1 MKGATRPKEHLPQ
14 LVVLDDLSKR
24 FYPQGSPYFEAL
36 SSVSLAL
43 YQGETFGLVGES
55 GSGKSTLGRIILR
68 LASPTGGKVY
78 FEGRDVFS
86 LRGRALLDFRKKAQ
100 VVFQDPKAALNP
112 RMRVGA
118 AIEAGV
124 ALGGIAGTRAKNER
138 VDELLEH
145 VGLQPSH
152 AKLFPHELS
161 GGQLQRVCLA
171 RALGPSPKF
180 LVLDEPTSSLDV
192 SIQAQILN
200 LLLRLKRELG
210 LTYLFISHDLAVVR
224 VLSDRVGVL
233 YKGRL
238 VELAPAKALFKEP
251 LHPYTRAL
259 LTLSPEFWDASR
271 TTPSPAE
278 SEGDAKKT
286 HPECAYLPLCEES
299 LEACKSCI
307 PELHEASP
315 GHFVACQAKA

>member
-1 MKGATRPKEHLPQ
+1 MKEATRPKEHLPQ
-14 LVVLDDLSKR
+14 LVVLDGISKR
-24 FYPQGSPYFEAL
+24 FYPQGNPSFEAL

-118 AIEAGV
+118 AIEEGV

-192 SIQAQILN
+192 SIQAQILK
-200 LLLRLKRELG
+200 LLLRLKREHG

-238 VELAPAKALFKEP
+238 VELAPAKTLFKEP

-259 LTLSPEFWDASR
+259 LALSPEFWDASR
-271 TTPSPAE
+271 TTPLPAE
-278 SEGDAKKT
+278 SEGDAEKT

-299 LEACKSCI
+299 LEACKSRI

-315 GHFVACQAKA
+315 GHFVACQPKA

>member
-36 SSVSLAL
+36 SNVSLAL

-68 LASPTGGKVY
+68 LSSPTGGKVY

-118 AIEAGV
+118 AIEEGV

-210 LTYLFISHDLAVVR
+210 LTYLL
-224 VLSDRVGVL
+224 
-233 YKGRL
+233 
-238 VELAPAKALFKEP
+238 
-251 LHPYTRAL
+251 
-259 LTLSPEFWDASR
+259 
-271 TTPSPAE
+271 
-278 SEGDAKKT
+278 
-286 HPECAYLPLCEES
+286 
-299 LEACKSCI
+299 
-307 PELHEASP
+307 
-315 GHFVACQAKA
+315 